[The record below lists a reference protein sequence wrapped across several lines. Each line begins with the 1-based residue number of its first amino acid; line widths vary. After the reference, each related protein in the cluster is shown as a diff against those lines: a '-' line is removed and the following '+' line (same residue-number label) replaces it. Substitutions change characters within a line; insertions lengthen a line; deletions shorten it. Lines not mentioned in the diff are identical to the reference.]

1 MPALRSPSLEP
12 GHEDLKASRTK
23 GSPGERAESQFV
35 VVGSIAG
42 AFGAFGEIKVD
53 VETDF
58 PERFEIGRYLFLGG
72 SRVRIERSRG
82 AAGRRTILKL
92 DTVASREQ
100 AQALRGLT
108 LDILESDVAPLPPG
122 SHYRFQLIGL
132 DAWTDDGF
140 PLGIVMDLI
149 ETGAHDV
156 FVIQAT
162 GGLEILIP
170 NVPDV
175 CDIDVERNTLTVH
188 PIPGLIPD
196 VFLSEIGANNDG
208 GE

>member
-1 MPALRSPSLEP
+1 MTAF
-12 GHEDLKASRTK
+12 RTMDSA
-23 GSPGERAESQFV
+23 GVYAESRFV

-53 VETDF
+53 LETDF
-58 PERFEIGRYLFLGG
+58 PERFEIGNFLFLGG

-82 AAGRRTILKL
+82 AAGHRIILKL

-132 DAWTDDGF
+132 HAWTDGGL
-140 PLGIVMDLI
+140 PVGIVTDLI
-149 ETGAHDV
+149 ETGASDV
-156 FVIQAT
+156 FVIRAT
-162 GGLEILIP
+162 DGLEILIP

-175 CDIDVERNTLTVH
+175 CDIDVEQNTLTVH

-196 VFLSEIGANNDG
+196 TYLSAVGTNNDG